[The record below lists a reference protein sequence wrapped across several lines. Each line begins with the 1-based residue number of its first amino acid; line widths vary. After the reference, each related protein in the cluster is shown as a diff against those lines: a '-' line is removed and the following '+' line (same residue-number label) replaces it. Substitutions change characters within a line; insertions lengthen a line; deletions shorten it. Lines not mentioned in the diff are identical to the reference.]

1 MAGEREERMK
11 SVIGLKNVVIA
22 QLLTDTDEETTY
34 DTPEAVEGA
43 IDMSITPNNA
53 DPDVQYA
60 DDIEFDVIQP
70 DPEVTVALEM
80 TQLPLD
86 IRAGIEGAKL
96 DNKGVMVQSAND
108 TPPYPRHADD
118 GAVPYQGGRHHH
130 PPDGTGGIY
139 RHQAHQRRSLEV
151 HCR

>member
-60 DDIEFDVIQP
+60 DDIEFDGHPARPGSHGRV
-70 DPEVTVALEM
+70 
-80 TQLPLD
+80 
-86 IRAGIEGAKL
+86 G
-96 DNKGVMVQSAND
+96 
-108 TPPYPRHADD
+108 DD
-118 GAVPYQGGRHHH
+118 AAP
-130 PPDGTGGIY
+130 
-139 RHQAHQRRSLEV
+139 A
-151 HCR
+151 

>member
-60 DDIEFDVIQP
+60 DDIEFDVLYP
-70 DPEVTVALEM
+70 DPKLSFSLKLADIPLTIQEM
-80 TQLPLD
+80 LLGNAVD
-86 IRAGIEGAKL
+86 
-96 DNKGVMVQSAND
+96 DNGVLVRTATD
-108 TPPYPRHADD
+108 KPPYF
-118 GAVPYQGGRHHH
+118 AVGFKSEKSNGK
-130 PPDGTGGIY
+130 Y
-139 RHQAHQRRSLEV
+139 RFVWL
-151 HCR
+151 